1 MSVANGGI
9 RYLYVIVLKTLTNAA
24 ALRAAT
30 GALVSTPPTTTR
42 VTVPMDT
49 PEKTAG

>member
-1 MSVANGGI
+1 MVNGGI

-24 ALRAAT
+24 APRATT

-42 VTVPMDT
+42 VTVPMVT
-49 PEKTAG
+49 QEKTAG